1 MAFTAND
8 KSLTQNK
15 KSGGPELLTSVVTH
29 TSSLHLFGLPSS
41 AHWCNTQASSFMTLK
56 QL

>member
-29 TSSLHLFGLPSS
+29 TSSLYLFGLPSS
-41 AHWCNTQASSFMTLK
+41 AHWCDTQASSFMTLK